1 MSERLKNYL
10 EEIGHY
16 LGISRE
22 KQEILTEIKSHI
34 LEKAEQE
41 FGNVTD
47 DAVER
52 IIDTYGNPRRV
63 AEKYMD
69 DSQIIAPAFKGYL
82 LRYTMILFAFH
93 FVLILL
99 SAIFRVSMVV
109 IPFFYIPKMDSFQAF
124 FYLPMAFV
132 FDLGLVGIILYFV
145 TQSRK
150 EINLPWPKLKV
161 NWQKIMEGKQT
172 KSKLIPLILML
183 MGYTALVW
191 IYWRSGTLFFKTIN
205 LQDPRS
211 LLTPLASQWYS
222 LGLLAL
228 LGIGIAA
235 YVVKFFTA
243 SEWVDLLR
251 SAGQLVILGILF
263 NRPMDDPF
271 SEFVYIDLQII
282 ANIFIAIIAAVLA
295 IDFLKSLIIL
305 MKNSLMKKTS
315 MEP

>member
-1 MSERLKNYL
+1 
-10 EEIGHY
+10 
-16 LGISRE
+16 
-22 KQEILTEIKSHI
+22 
-34 LEKAEQE
+34 
-41 FGNVTD
+41 
-47 DAVER
+47 
-52 IIDTYGNPRRV
+52 
-63 AEKYMD
+63 
-69 DSQIIAPAFKGYL
+69 
-82 LRYTMILFAFH
+82 
-93 FVLILL
+93 
-99 SAIFRVSMVV
+99 
-109 IPFFYIPKMDSFQAF
+109 
-124 FYLPMAFV
+124 MAFV

-172 KSKLIPLILML
+172 KSKVIPLILML

-191 IYWRSGTLFFKTIN
+191 IYWRSGTLFFKTID